1 MRYVS
6 RPVSI
11 KQMAEIDSSAL
22 SLWTDPFPAER
33 CLVSFINSMFYNN
46 VFNANSVDP
55 DQTPRSAVS
64 DLGLHRLSLSLLWD
78 TRHKWVKTSWKILT
92 TCISYNHK
100 FADSQEN
107 I

>member
-11 KQMAEIDSSAL
+11 KQMAEIDSSTL

-33 CLVSFINSMFYNN
+33 RLVSFISSMFHNN

-55 DQTPRSAVS
+55 DQAPRSAVS
-64 DLGLHRLSLSLLWD
+64 HLGLHCLPLSLLWD
-78 TRHKWVKTSWKILT
+78 TRYKWVKTS
-92 TCISYNHK
+92 
-100 FADSQEN
+100 
-107 I
+107 

>member
-11 KQMAEIDSSAL
+11 KQMAEIDSSTL

-33 CLVSFINSMFYNN
+33 CLVSFISSMFHNN

-55 DQTPRSAVS
+55 DQ
-64 DLGLHRLSLSLLWD
+64 
-78 TRHKWVKTSWKILT
+78 
-92 TCISYNHK
+92 
-100 FADSQEN
+100 
-107 I
+107 

>member
-11 KQMAEIDSSAL
+11 KQMAEIDSSTL

-33 CLVSFINSMFYNN
+33 CLVSFISSMFNNN

-55 DQTPRSAVS
+55 D
-64 DLGLHRLSLSLLWD
+64 LGLHCLPLSLLWD
-78 TRHKWVKTSWKILT
+78 TRHKWVKTS
-92 TCISYNHK
+92 
-100 FADSQEN
+100 
-107 I
+107 